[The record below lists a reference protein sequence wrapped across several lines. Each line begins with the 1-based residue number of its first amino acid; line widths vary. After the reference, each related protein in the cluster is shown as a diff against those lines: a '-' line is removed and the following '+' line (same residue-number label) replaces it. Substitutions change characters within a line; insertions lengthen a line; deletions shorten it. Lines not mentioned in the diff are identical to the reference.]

1 MSPDLLMVLQP
12 SPVAG
17 VVLTSTFDC
26 VFLVDECGQCG
37 GTNMLCKGCDG
48 VVNSGATIDE
58 CGVCAGRNDCAGC
71 DGVPFSGLEL
81 DVCGVCNGTN
91 ACDEEGPSNATY
103 PNIEFNMTV
112 KNAPGS
118 RELTAFDRVLLR
130 RIVGEVVGLDVQ
142 SVDLLGI
149 SDAPAS
155 KGNARRSAPE
165 GRPTDMVRLA
175 RSVLGL
181 AEGEGVCDRATARWS
196 GCEQNVGDWWHGE
209 GEDPR
214 TREEE
219 EEGEAP
225 GAWGGDGNPLRLRDE
240 WGGRG
245 IWRLFRPAAAAGRGG
260 DPAYGRDRRA
270 SAGQLP
276 G

>member
-1 MSPDLLMVLQP
+1 
-12 SPVAG
+12 
-17 VVLTSTFDC
+17 
-26 VFLVDECGQCG
+26 
-37 GTNMLCKGCDG
+37 MLCKGCDG

-181 AEGEGVCDRATARWS
+181 AEGASE
-196 GCEQNVGDWWHGE
+196 
-209 GEDPR
+209 EDIIAAHR
-214 TREEE
+214 
-219 EEGEAP
+219 
-225 GAWGGDGNPLRLRDE
+225 RLMQKLHPD
-240 WGGRG
+240 
-245 IWRLFRPAAAAGRGG
+245 RGG
-260 DPAYGRDRRA
+260 NDYLAAKINQAKDLLLG
-270 SAGQLP
+270 
-276 G
+276 